1 MTNKELEKQVG
12 ELSSKLDKLV
22 DVVSSQTEGVGTREK
37 VEPKPEPAPALS
49 GIPQKFRDTVDKH
62 LGKDF
67 KLVLE
72 NNDETLAIIVPDKYS
87 VYHTEAELAAR
98 KSHHNTERSDFENLI
113 TRIQPNITKE
123 MIEERMA
130 EWEEKHPLTIPI
142 DKRPLALAL
151 AVVANNW
158 EDYCM
163 LVKKNIEKTLDIKL
177 EKND

>member
-1 MTNKELEKQVG
+1 MTNKELEKQVKDLG
-12 ELSSKLDKLV
+12 SKLDKLV
-22 DVVSSQTEGVGTREK
+22 DVVSLQTEGVGTREK
-37 VEPKPEPAPALS
+37 VEPKPEPEPAIA
-49 GIPQKFRDTVDKH
+49 GIPQKFRDMVDKH

-67 KLVLE
+67 ELVLE
-72 NNDETLAIIVPDKYS
+72 NNDDTLTIIVPEKYS

-123 MIEERMA
+123 IIAERMA
-130 EWEEKHPLTIPI
+130 EWEEKHPLIIPI
-142 DKRPLALAL
+142 DRRPLAFAL

-163 LVKKNIEKTLDIKL
+163 IVKRNIEKELDIKL
-177 EKND
+177 ND